1 MAGRTRNPGQSV
13 LERALAILAVFERA
27 TGPKSLSDIAAA
39 TGLPPSTCSRLLKE
53 LETWGAVHRDPHG
66 RYQIGMRLWELGQ
79 NAGRQLREIARP
91 LLQDAFSLTQ
101 ETCHLAIR
109 EGAEVLYIDRIY
121 GSKRVPQA
129 SRVGGRLPLHATAV
143 GKVILAFEDEWVR
156 DAVLTTVLESRT
168 SHTHVQPDA
177 LRAELRQ
184 VRERGFATTN
194 EEVRL
199 GSASIAVPLLKSDG
213 RVAGALGIVV
223 GSDHAAQMERHLP
236 VLRGVARQI
245 EARTGGI
252 PLNAG
257 LSRAQIAPPANP
269 QAEA

>member
-13 LERALAILAVFERA
+13 LGRALAILAVFEHS
-27 TGPKSLSDIAAA
+27 TGRKSLSDIAHE
-39 TGLPPSTCSRLLKE
+39 TCLPPSTCLRLLRE
-53 LETWGAVHRDPHG
+53 METWGALQRDPHG

-109 EGAEVLYIDRIY
+109 EGAEALYIDRIY

-143 GKVILAFEDEWVR
+143 GKVILAFEDAWIRE
-156 DAVLTTVLESRT
+156 AILTNSLESRT
-168 SHTHVQPDA
+168 AYTHINPDA
-177 LRAELRQ
+177 LRRELHL
-184 VRERGFATTN
+184 VRERGFATTS

-199 GSASIAVPLLKSDG
+199 GSASIAVPILRLDG
-213 RVAGALGIVV
+213 AVIGALGIVV
-223 GSDHAAQMERHLP
+223 SSDHEPVMERHLP

-245 EARTGGI
+245 EARTLGV
-252 PLNAG
+252 PMTARTTRRP
-257 LSRAQIAPPANP
+257 SSPRR
-269 QAEA
+269 